1 MLKSRSLG
9 QNPKV
14 FAMLQF
20 QFKHHRDLKDVSLP
34 GMVVMAVHQ
43 MAKARE
49 PQLSVAEVLKANYA
63 NIRRVYG
70 VDLQTSTSAEEL
82 DLRQILEF
90 VKHQ

>member
-1 MLKSRSLG
+1 
-9 QNPKV
+9 
-14 FAMLQF
+14 MLQF
-20 QFKHHRDLKDVSLP
+20 QYEHHRDLKEVSLP
-34 GMVVMAVHQ
+34 GMVVMAAHQ

-49 PQLSVAEVLKANYA
+49 PQLSVAEVLKANNT

-70 VDLQTSTSAEEL
+70 VDLQTSSSAGEL

>member
-1 MLKSRSLG
+1 
-9 QNPKV
+9 
-14 FAMLQF
+14 
-20 QFKHHRDLKDVSLP
+20 
-34 GMVVMAVHQ
+34 MVVMAAHQ

-49 PQLSVAEVLKANYA
+49 PQLSVAEVLKANYT

-90 VKHQ
+90 AGE